1 MKKKLVLFLIVL
13 LAFVNSSF
21 AEDPEQKFQGF
32 NLEGYKDDGE
42 KAWQVSGDTANI
54 KGSQIELTNV
64 NADVYDKEKINVVAD
79 KGIID
84 QDNGNMQL
92 SKDVAITSPK
102 GGQMLTDTL
111 HWNRD
116 EDLITTDD
124 DIMISDDGL
133 MITGTGLKAHPNMQD
148 AEIKKDVT
156 VMIDTEK
163 DKEKES
169 QKVIITSDGTMVINQ
184 AESFAV
190 FNDNVVAV
198 QGDQTLK
205 ADKMEIYFDAKN
217 STIKKILCIGNVEVV
232 QGENM
237 TYAQRAEYNAAEQKL
252 ILTGRPKL
260 ILLTEGDGGIATF
273 GN

>member
-1 MKKKLVLFLIVL
+1 MKKILFLFFIVLFLG
-13 LAFVNSSF
+13 VNNSF
-21 AEDPEQKFQGF
+21 SQDPEQKFQGF

-42 KAWQVSGDTANI
+42 KAWEVSGDTANI
-54 KGSQIELTNV
+54 IGSQIELTNV
-64 NADVYDKEKINVVAD
+64 NADVYDNEKINVVAD
-79 KGIID
+79 TGIIN
-84 QDNGNMQL
+84 QDSGNMQL
-92 SKDVAITSPK
+92 SQDVVITSPK
-102 GGQMLTDTL
+102 GGQVITDTL
-111 HWNRD
+111 NWNRN

-124 DIMISDDGL
+124 DIMISDEGL
-133 MITGTGLKAHPNMQD
+133 MITGTGLKAHPNMQN

-156 VMIDTEK
+156 VMIDAER
-163 DKEKES
+163 DQEKES

-217 STIKKILCIGNVEVV
+217 STINKIICIGNVEVV
-232 QGENM
+232 QGENL

-260 ILLTEGDGGIATF
+260 ILLMEGGGGIATF